1 MNKVA
6 DAARPAQRRSSLV
19 TRLSLFSALTIA
31 VAILSISY
39 LMGMRWL
46 DDKKTTTRESLEI
59 VAEVVGA
66 NSAAALVF
74 LDQQVAER
82 MLSALSRHPEIFQA
96 VLYDRQQRVFASYQ
110 RDTLAD
116 ELTPPPWNAEGYR
129 LDNGEHLLYMPVTI
143 DSESVG
149 TLAVRADTV
158 NLDQALSQLL
168 IVIIWGTL
176 GAVLVALMLFYIGM
190 RPLVLVPVRQL
201 LSATRKIANNR
212 DYSIRLT
219 KINDD
224 ELGELVDGI
233 NHMLGAIEEH
243 AEDLQEAKER
253 AEQAG
258 QAKSIFLA
266 NMSHELRTP
275 LNGILGMTELFLRTD
290 LTDNQ
295 RAYIEQARSSGK
307 DLLLIL
313 NDILDY
319 SKIEAKRLRLE
330 SIPFQLEDVVYGVTG
345 LFRQQAEQK
354 NLGFVVNFQ
363 PDVPVQLCGDP
374 VRLRQILVNLVSN
387 AVKFTHQ
394 GEISV
399 RVSGQQFGDEAEI
412 KVAVEDSGVGIDR
425 VAVDNLFDAFFQA
438 DSSTTRQYG
447 GTGLGLSI
455 AVQLA
460 QLMGGGIEVTSQLG
474 QGSCFT
480 LTVPLPLDSASG
492 FYRHP
497 DELPAVTGA
506 GEAKGLQDSCADGVG
521 CQRVLLAEDNLIN
534 QDLARVMLEEM
545 GHRVTTVNNGDAA
558 LAQLRE
564 QRFDMVLMDGEMP
577 QLDGYSVTRELRE
590 MERQR
595 GHEPQVV
602 VALTA
607 NALGGAREQCIAAG
621 MNDYLAKPYTFEQ
634 LEQMVAKWCS
644 VASRA
649 T

>member
-1 MNKVA
+1 
-6 DAARPAQRRSSLV
+6 
-19 TRLSLFSALTIA
+19 
-31 VAILSISY
+31 
-39 LMGMRWL
+39 
-46 DDKKTTTRESLEI
+46 
-59 VAEVVGA
+59 
-66 NSAAALVF
+66 
-74 LDQQVAER
+74 
-82 MLSALSRHPEIFQA
+82 
-96 VLYDRQQRVFASYQ
+96 
-110 RDTLAD
+110 
-116 ELTPPPWNAEGYR
+116 
-129 LDNGEHLLYMPVTI
+129 
-143 DSESVG
+143 
-149 TLAVRADTV
+149 
-158 NLDQALSQLL
+158 
-168 IVIIWGTL
+168 
-176 GAVLVALMLFYIGM
+176 
-190 RPLVLVPVRQL
+190 
-201 LSATRKIANNR
+201 
-212 DYSIRLT
+212 
-219 KINDD
+219 
-224 ELGELVDGI
+224 
-233 NHMLGAIEEH
+233 
-243 AEDLQEAKER
+243 
-253 AEQAG
+253 
-258 QAKSIFLA
+258 
-266 NMSHELRTP
+266 
-275 LNGILGMTELFLRTD
+275 
-290 LTDNQ
+290 
-295 RAYIEQARSSGK
+295 
-307 DLLLIL
+307 LIL

-480 LTVPLPLDSASG
+480 LTVTLPLDSASG

-607 NALGGAREQCIAAG
+607 NALGGAREQCIA
-621 MNDYLAKPYTFEQ
+621 
-634 LEQMVAKWCS
+634 
-644 VASRA
+644 
-649 T
+649 